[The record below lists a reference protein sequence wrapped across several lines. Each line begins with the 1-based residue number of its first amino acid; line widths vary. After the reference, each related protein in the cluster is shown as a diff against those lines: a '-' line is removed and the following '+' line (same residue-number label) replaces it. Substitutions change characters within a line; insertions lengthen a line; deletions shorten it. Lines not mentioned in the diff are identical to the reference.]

1 MTRGPVTLDVNG
13 KNASDLTI
21 TVKGIQLTVTGTGT
35 IRDVT
40 ASGSSAV
47 VKNSTVKINYI
58 TAENGGRLELGGGSY
73 MGLTVKNDGSSASL
87 SGGTYKKIEWGKS
100 YVPAIEYLADG

>member
-1 MTRGPVTLDVNG
+1 MGLMAKKTLKLYRDVRASYELTRGPVTLDVNG
-13 KNASDLTI
+13 KKASDLTI
-21 TVKGIQLTVTGTGT
+21 TAKGIQLTVTGTGT
-35 IRDVT
+35 IWDVT

-73 MGLTVKNDGSSASL
+73 MGLTVKTMAAAP
-87 SGGTYKKIEWGKS
+87 
-100 YVPAIEYLADG
+100 V

>member
-13 KNASDLTI
+13 KKASDLTI
-21 TVKGIQLTVTGTGT
+21 TAKGIQLTVTGTGT
-35 IRDVT
+35 IWDVT

-58 TAENGGRLELGGGSY
+58 TAENGGRLELGRRLIHGS
-73 MGLTVKNDGSSASL
+73 DR
-87 SGGTYKKIEWGKS
+87 KKRWQQRQSERRHI
-100 YVPAIEYLADG
+100 